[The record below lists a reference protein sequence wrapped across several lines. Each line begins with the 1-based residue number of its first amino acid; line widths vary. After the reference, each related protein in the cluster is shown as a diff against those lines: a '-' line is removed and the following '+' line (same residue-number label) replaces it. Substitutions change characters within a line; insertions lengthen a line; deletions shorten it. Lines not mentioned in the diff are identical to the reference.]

1 MAGRAPAAHD
11 RDPLTMAQNAFSLVE
26 ADAARAERLASAALT
41 RARRRRAPDAEV
53 AALHAL
59 AYARYELGDPRSLR
73 SARAA
78 VRVAERHGL
87 GERAAHARRRLALDL
102 SARGRLSAALRELDL
117 ACAGLDEHE
126 LARSQVFRVGIELLA
141 GRLPSSLEDSER
153 ALRTLRSRGDRIWEA
168 RLRRNRGLVF
178 AERGD
183 ILKAERDLVRA
194 REL

>member
-1 MAGRAPAAHD
+1 MAARAPGTRE
-11 RDPLTMAQNAFSLVE
+11 RDPLEMDESALAHVE
-26 ADAARAERLASAALT
+26 ADAQAAERLAAQALGLA
-41 RARRRRAPDAEV
+41 RARRSAEAEV